1 MRRLTTFVFLPDAY
15 NYILGT
21 QDAYNVQ
28 MFIIISSL
36 GIGFVVKLLTTK
48 HRCFLFVLSDKNSE
62 NYDECHSQLH
72 VECTFSSFIGYL
84 FSDRPKNIEMM
95 RFC

>member
-48 HRCFLFVLSDKNSE
+48 HRCFCLCYPTKIQKIMMSATRNCTWNVLFQVSLVICS
-62 NYDECHSQLH
+62 
-72 VECTFSSFIGYL
+72 VIGL
-84 FSDRPKNIEMM
+84 KTSK
-95 RFC
+95 